1 MIGTT
6 LGSAEVPTL
15 DIFDGT
21 DLGSLEGFTDV
32 TEDGKF
38 DGLLLRARLGLVDK
52 INLNMD
58 KVTELGFWGRK
69 LFVTTL
75 GVFPTWCIFW

>member
-6 LGSAEVPTL
+6 LGSAEVPTFGIY
-15 DIFDGT
+15 DYT
-21 DLGSLEGFTDV
+21 DLRSLEGFTDG

-38 DGLLLRARLGLVDK
+38 DGLLLGARLGLVDRLN
-52 INLNMD
+52 INMD

-69 LFVTTL
+69 LFGTTL